1 MDIRTGTMVDI
12 RTAFDIALS
21 LITFLGGWLMKTL
34 FDRIASLE
42 QADNRMTQALN
53 DLRVE
58 LPSRYVDKEAFIRVS
73 DQLLSTL
80 ERIETKLD
88 KKVDK

>member
-1 MDIRTGTMVDI
+1 
-12 RTAFDIALS
+12 
-21 LITFLGGWLMKTL
+21 MKTL
-34 FDRIASLE
+34 FDRIDNLE

-58 LPSRYVDKEAFIRVS
+58 LPSRYVDKEDFVRVS
-73 DQLLSTL
+73 DQMLSAL
-80 ERIETKLD
+80 GRIEDKLD

>member
-1 MDIRTGTMVDI
+1 MVDL

-34 FDRIASLE
+34 FDRIDKLE
-42 QADNRMTQALN
+42 EADNRMTQALN

-58 LPSRYVDKEAFIRVS
+58 LPSRYVDKEDFIRVS
-73 DQLLSTL
+73 NKMLSTL
-80 ERIETKLD
+80 ERIEDKLD